1 MQKKLLKI
9 ALASAFATSLTTAA
23 SAEELADLMGLSK
36 ADFLERSE
44 ELYLASFDV
53 QRELINR
60 VSPGLGEDALADYPL
75 TDAELSGMECMYDTM
90 VDLGQ
95 LELMAKQ
102 LLFANVLALKAETDP
117 EFDFVTLITD
127 DALIEEMGGDI
138 PDEAI
143 AAMRECDYLTASQER
158 MNYSPE
164 FWAIIGQE
172 AEARGLDG

>member
-23 SAEELADLMGLSK
+23 AADDIADLMGLSK
-36 ADFLERSE
+36 ADFLERTE
-44 ELYLASFDV
+44 ELYLEAFDV

-75 TDAELSGMECMYDTM
+75 TDAELSGMECMYDKM
-90 VDLGQ
+90 AGLGQ

-102 LLFANVLALKAETDP
+102 LLSANVLALKAETDP
-117 EFDFVTLITD
+117 EFDFVTMIAD
-127 DALIEEMGGDI
+127 EAVIEEMSADL

-143 AAMRECDYLTASQER
+143 AAMLECDYLSATQER

>member
-1 MQKKLLKI
+1 MQKKLLTI

-23 SAEELADLMGLSK
+23 TANDIADLVGLSK
-36 ADFLERSE
+36 ADFLERTE
-44 ELYLASFDV
+44 ELFLASFDV

-90 VDLGQ
+90 AELGQ
-95 LELMAKQ
+95 LEFMAKQ
-102 LLFANVLALKAETDP
+102 LLSANVLALKAETDP
-117 EFDFVTLITD
+117 AFDFVTLIVD
-127 DALIEEMGGDI
+127 EALIEEMGADV

-143 AAMRECDYLTASQER
+143 AAMLDCDYISASQER

-172 AEARGLDG
+172 AEARGSDG

>member
-9 ALASAFATSLTTAA
+9 ALASAFAANLTTAA
-23 SAEELADLMGLSK
+23 TADDIADLMELSR
-36 ADFLERSE
+36 ADFLERTQ
-44 ELYLASFDV
+44 ELFLEAFDV
-53 QRELINR
+53 QKELINR
-60 VSPGLGEDALADYPL
+60 VSPGLGDDAWADYPI

-90 VDLGQ
+90 AELGQ

-102 LLFANVLALKAETDP
+102 LLSANVLSLKAETDP

-127 DALIEEMGGDI
+127 EALIEEMGADV

-143 AAMRECDYLTASQER
+143 AAMRECDYLSATQER

-164 FWAIIGQE
+164 FWSIIGQE
-172 AEARGLDG
+172 VEARGLDG